1 MDKKY
6 MPTIM
11 VILVG
16 TFVGSLTQTLL
27 TSALP
32 RIVAELEVSVGLGQW
47 FTTIYLLVIGI
58 MVPTTSFLIGK
69 FSTRQ
74 LFYTCMS
81 LFFAGSLLALFSGN
95 FMILL
100 MGRVL
105 QAMGTGILFPL
116 LNVIVLELAPLHRR
130 GFAMGIV
137 GLAVSFAPAIA
148 PTLSGWLND
157 TYGWQS
163 IFLLLSVFSGAILL
177 CSVFLLKN
185 VNREEASG
193 TLDKTSILL
202 SSCGFGGLLLA
213 FTSLS
218 DYGLVHL
225 LVIVPLAVGILSLV
239 FFVRRQLRI
248 KNPLLDVRIFKN
260 RDFAVGTA
268 LISLYYFAFLG
279 MGIVLPIY
287 IQSYLGRTA
296 FVSGLTLLPGAFLM
310 AITSPI
316 SGWMLDRLGARAT
329 LIIGSAFLTGGTLL
343 LVMTNASTPM
353 GVLVA
358 DYCVRCI
365 GLGFLI
371 MPTTTWSV
379 DSLDLKKIPDGVA
392 VNNTMRQVM
401 GAIGSALMVT
411 VMSAAIAG
419 SDFDSPTRAG
429 VYGVHMS
436 FLFSAILCAAALILA
451 VIFVRGTKK
460 ETFKKDRR
468 RTRHGGTNGRLFV

>member
-1 MDKKY
+1 MGVDKKY
-6 MPTIM
+6 MPTIII
-11 VILVG
+11 ILVG

-32 RIVAELEVSVGLGQW
+32 KIVADLGVSVGLGQW
-47 FTTIYLLVIGI
+47 LTTIYLLVIGI

-69 FSTRQ
+69 FSTRK

-95 FMILL
+95 FATLL
-100 MGRVL
+100 AGRIL
-105 QAMGTGILFPL
+105 QAAGTGILFPL
-116 LNVIVLELAPLHRR
+116 LNVIVLELAPLSRR

-137 GLAVSFAPAIA
+137 GLAVSFAPAVA

-163 IFLLLSVFSGAILL
+163 IFLLLSVLSGAILL
-177 CSVFLLKN
+177 GAVFLLKN
-185 VNREEASG
+185 VKREEVSG
-193 TLDKTSILL
+193 ALDKISILL

-218 DYGLVHL
+218 DYGFVHP
-225 LVIVPLAVGILSLV
+225 LVIVPLAAGLLSLAL
-239 FFVRRQLRI
+239 FTRRQLRI
-248 KNPLLDVRIFKN
+248 ENPLLDVRIFKN

-287 IQSYLGRTA
+287 IQSYLGQTA
-296 FVSGLTLLPGAFLM
+296 LVSGLTLLPGAFLM
-310 AITSPI
+310 AATSPL

-343 LVMTNASTPM
+343 LVMTDANTPM

-379 DSLDLKKIPDGVA
+379 DSLDLKKMPDGVA
-392 VNNTMRQVM
+392 INNTMRQVM

-411 VMSAAIAG
+411 VMSVSMNTSGFA
-419 SDFDSPTRAG
+419 SPVRAG

-436 FLFSAILCAAALILA
+436 FLFSAVLCIAATVLA
-451 VIFVRGTKK
+451 VIFVHGTKK
-460 ETFKKDRR
+460 EAFKKERR
-468 RTRHGGTNGRLFV
+468 RT